1 MGLIKLNISKKQH
14 KPRFAAIEI
23 LKYIG
28 PGFLA
33 ALAFIDPGNWA
44 ANVVAGSMYG
54 YSMLWVVTIST
65 VIFIVF
71 QHDAAHLGIA
81 TGYCLSEASS
91 IFLKPWLSRTII
103 FTALGA
109 CIATAMA
116 EILGGAIAL
125 NMLFALPLS
134 AGMILV
140 AIFTV
145 VMLFTNSYKKIER
158 LIIGFVGLIGLSF
171 IFELSLVH
179 VQWGVALASSVTPDF
194 PKGSMLIIMSVLG
207 SVVMPGNL
215 FLHSEIIQ
223 SRQLNMESEEIK
235 EKQLKYEFLDT
246 AFSTFVGWAINS
258 AMIIIAAAI
267 FYTNNITVT
276 ELSQAHELLKPILGN
291 FASVIF
297 ASALLLAAVASS
309 ITVGMAGGS
318 IFAGIYGEPYDI
330 KDSHSKTGVLIT
342 IIAALLCFLFVKNP
356 LSALI
361 YSQAIMSIQ
370 LPITIFFQIYV
381 TSSKKIMGLYRN
393 TRFNNALLWFLGII
407 ISLLN
412 VMFFIEFFKG
422 FLG

>member
-1 MGLIKLNISKKQH
+1 MKEQH

-65 VIFIVF
+65 LIFIVF
-71 QHDAAHLGIA
+71 QHNAAHLGIA
-81 TGYCLSEASS
+81 TGYCLSEAASMC
-91 IFLKPWLSRTII
+91 LKPWLSRTII
-103 FTALGA
+103 FTAVGA

-125 NMLFALPLS
+125 EMLFGLPLP
-134 AGMILV
+134 AGMVIV
-140 AIFTV
+140 SIFTV
-145 VMLFTNSYKKIER
+145 VMLFTNSYRKIER
-158 LIIGFVGLIGLSF
+158 IIIGFVALIGLSF
-171 IFELSLVH
+171 IIELSLVH
-179 VQWGVALASSVTPDF
+179 VQWGAALAASVTPDF
-194 PKGSMLIIMSVLG
+194 PKGSMLIIMSILG

-223 SRQLNMESEEIK
+223 SRRLNLESEEIK

-246 AFSTFVGWAINS
+246 LFSTAVGWAINS
-258 AMIIIAAAI
+258 AMIIIAAAV
-267 FYTNNITVT
+267 FYTNKISVT
-276 ELSQAHELLKPILGN
+276 ELGQAHELLKPILGN

-297 ASALLLAAVASS
+297 ALALLLAAVASAV
-309 ITVGMAGGS
+309 TVGMAGGS

-330 KDSHSKTGVLIT
+330 KDSHTKTGVLIT
-342 IIAALLCFLFVKNP
+342 IIGALLIFFFVKNP
-356 LSALI
+356 LNALI

-370 LPITIFFQIYV
+370 LPVTIFFQIYI
-381 TSSKKIMGLYRN
+381 TSSKKIMGVYRN
-393 TRFNNALLWFLGII
+393 TRFNNAVLWFLGII

-412 VMFFIEFFKG
+412 ILFFVEFFMG
-422 FLG
+422 IFNG